1 MRADLYLGEAA
12 QYIPDANNW
21 ITGDN
26 QYGRDQN
33 QGKFTADSNT
43 WLAYE
48 DVVPKNETAGSPRA
62 TSGSKTH

>member
-21 ITGDN
+21 ITRDN
-26 QYGRDQN
+26 QYGRDQS

-43 WLAYE
+43 WLAYV
-48 DVVPKNETAGSPRA
+48 DVIPKNETAGDPRA
-62 TSGSKTH
+62 TSGLKTH